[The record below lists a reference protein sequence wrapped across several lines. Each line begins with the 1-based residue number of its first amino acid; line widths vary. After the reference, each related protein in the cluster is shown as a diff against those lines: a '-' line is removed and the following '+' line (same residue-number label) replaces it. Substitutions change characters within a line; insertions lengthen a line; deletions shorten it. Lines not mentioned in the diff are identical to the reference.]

1 MQTAQCIDPFQKAD
15 CPMHGHIH
23 KADCPKYRCSQWQT
37 AQSTDT
43 FREQTAQN
51 IAQEADCLVPMVTVC
66 CRSRKPTA
74 VAPYVL
80 EGFLRILDVSVL
92 EMGEPLDDMR
102 H

>member
-1 MQTAQCIDPFQKAD
+1 
-15 CPMHGHIH
+15 MHGHIH

-51 IAQEADCLVPMVTVC
+51 IAQEADCLVPTVTVC